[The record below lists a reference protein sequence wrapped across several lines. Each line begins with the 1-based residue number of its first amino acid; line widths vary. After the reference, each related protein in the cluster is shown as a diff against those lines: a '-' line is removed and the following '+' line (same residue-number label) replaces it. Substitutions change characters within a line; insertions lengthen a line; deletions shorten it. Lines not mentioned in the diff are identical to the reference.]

1 MEDKPMKW
9 LVRSVLALSFVLT
22 LWVMVA
28 ATATV
33 IPLGPADR
41 KVMEEYL
48 HQAGYTGVL
57 VLSGV
62 QVQAGGQCM
71 VTMNVRLP
79 NGIVRTIVCRFGN
92 VKED

>member
-1 MEDKPMKW
+1 MKW
-9 LVRSVLALSFVLT
+9 LIGIILTLAFGLT
-22 LWVMVA
+22 LWVTVA

-48 HQAGYTGVL
+48 SQAGYDGIF

-62 QVQAGGQCM
+62 QVQAAGQVV

-79 NGIVRTIVCRFGN
+79 NGLVRTIVCRFEN
-92 VKED
+92 KKEED

>member
-1 MEDKPMKW
+1 MKW
-9 LVRSVLALSFVLT
+9 LIGTILALT
-22 LWVMVA
+22 LGLALWIAVA

-41 KVMEEYL
+41 AVMEEYL
-48 HQAGYTGVL
+48 SREGYIGML

-62 QVQAGGQCM
+62 QVQAGGQCV

-92 VKED
+92 VHE

>member
-1 MEDKPMKW
+1 MKW
-9 LVRSVLALSFVLT
+9 LVGTVLALTFGLT
-22 LWVMVA
+22 LHIMVA

-41 KVMEEYL
+41 SVMEEYL
-48 HQAGYTGVL
+48 RQEGYGGVL

-79 NGIVRTIVCRFGN
+79 NGTLQTIVCRFG
-92 VKED
+92 KEKEED

>member
-1 MEDKPMKW
+1 MGKW
-9 LVRSVLALSFVLT
+9 LVGTILALTFGLT
-22 LWVMVA
+22 LWIMVA

-33 IPLGPADR
+33 IPLEPADR
-41 KVMEEYL
+41 AVMAEYL
-48 HQAGYTGVL
+48 SQAGYGGVL

-62 QVQAGGQCM
+62 QVQAGGQCV

-92 VKED
+92 ARED

>member
-1 MEDKPMKW
+1 MKW
-9 LVRSVLALSFVLT
+9 LVGTILTLAFGLT
-22 LWVMVA
+22 LWVAVA

-41 KVMEEYL
+41 AVMEEYL
-48 HQAGYTGVL
+48 SREGYAGVF

-62 QVQAGGQCM
+62 QVQAAGQVV

-92 VKED
+92 AKEED

>member
-1 MEDKPMKW
+1 MKW
-9 LVRSVLALSFVLT
+9 LVGTILSLTFGLT

-41 KVMEEYL
+41 VVMEEYL
-48 HQAGYTGVL
+48 HRAGYAGVL

-62 QVQAGGQCM
+62 QIQAGGQCM

-92 VKED
+92 AKEED

>member
-1 MEDKPMKW
+1 MGKW
-9 LVRSVLALSFVLT
+9 LVGTILSLAFGLT

-41 KVMEEYL
+41 SVMEEYL
-48 HQAGYTGVL
+48 RRDGYDGVF

-62 QVQAGGQCM
+62 QVQAAGQAV
-71 VTMNVRLP
+71 VTMNVRCP
-79 NGIVRTIVCRFGN
+79 NGMVQTIVCRFGN
-92 VKED
+92 AKED

>member
-1 MEDKPMKW
+1 MKW
-9 LVRSVLALSFVLT
+9 LVGTILALTFGLT
-22 LWVMVA
+22 LHIMVA

-41 KVMEEYL
+41 SVMEEYL
-48 HQAGYTGVL
+48 SQEGYVGVL

-62 QVQAGGQCM
+62 QVQAGGQTV

-79 NGIVRTIVCRFGN
+79 NGTVQTVVCRFGN
-92 VKED
+92 AKEED

>member
-1 MEDKPMKW
+1 MGKW
-9 LVRSVLALSFVLT
+9 LIGTILALAFGLT
-22 LWVMVA
+22 LWAMVA

-41 KVMEEYL
+41 SVMEEYL
-48 HQAGYTGVL
+48 RRDGYEDVH

-62 QVQAGGQCM
+62 QVQAGGQSV

-79 NGIVRTIVCRFGN
+79 NGVIQTIVCRFGN
-92 VKED
+92 AKEED

>member
-1 MEDKPMKW
+1 MKW
-9 LVRSVLALSFVLT
+9 FARIIAVVGFLIA
-22 LWVMVA
+22 LWVAVA

-41 KVMEEYL
+41 AVMEEYL
-48 HQAGYTGVL
+48 SREGYIGML

-62 QVQAGGQCM
+62 QVQAGGQCV

-79 NGIVRTIVCRFGN
+79 NGIVRTIVCRFGPVREN
-92 VKED
+92 